1 MVEAIMTEQ
10 DIFREDQND
19 SDNQQTPF
27 LNMNS
32 HAV

>member
-10 DIFREDQND
+10 DMFREDHND
-19 SDNQQTPF
+19 SKDQQTPL